1 MSKAKNRKHQNVD
14 ARALASAKRKAARRA
29 RGLNLVL
36 VLFVIAALG
45 AAYLLVL
52 KPARSYMDADRLLE
66 DKQWAKAETAFKA
79 LGKYED
85 SGSKA
90 LLSSCMRLFVD
101 GELDE
106 AAVLYEQ
113 LPEDSRQSVNAN
125 LGSFT
130 ALAEQ
135 AVEEERF
142 EEAYKYY
149 SLDKDNP
156 ESGDIMDSLDLYIQA
171 DKLMQSGDYAALRE
185 LIGAYPA
192 SSNVMSARLQQLV
205 DDSFEAQYLQY
216 EKLSE
221 TDLNAAVAG
230 MEALQDDYDKAASY
244 LKDLN
249 GVYEQG
255 KFLYRQQK
263 YTEAQK
269 FFDRISTYKD
279 CAFWSRACDVMQAHL
294 KAVEGDMD
302 AAKRLLGSVYSL
314 DEFVSE
320 LPEDS
325 PLYSL
330 LDEAV

>member
-1 MSKAKNRKHQNVD
+1 MSKVKNKNHKNRD
-14 ARALASAKRKAARRA
+14 ARAVASAKRRAARRA
-29 RGLNLVL
+29 RWLTLML

-45 AAYLLVL
+45 AAYTLVL

-66 DKQWAKAETAFKA
+66 DKQWAKAEEAFKA
-79 LGKYED
+79 LGAYED

-90 LLSSCMRLFVD
+90 DLSSCMRLFVS

-113 LPEDSRQSVNAN
+113 LSEDSRKSINAN

-135 AVEEERF
+135 AVEEGRY

-149 SLDKDNP
+149 SLDKENP

-171 DKLMQSGDYAALRE
+171 EKLMQSGEYAALRE
-185 LIGAYPA
+185 LIGAYPT
-192 SSNVMSARLQQLV
+192 SSNVMSAKLQQLV
-205 DDSFEAQYLQY
+205 DDSYEAQYLQY

-230 MEALQDDYDKAASY
+230 MEALQDDYDKAASF

-249 GVYEQG
+249 GVYEQA

-263 YTEAQK
+263 YPEAQK
-269 FFDRISTYKD
+269 FFDRIGSYKD

-314 DEFVSE
+314 DEFAAE

-330 LDEAV
+330 LAEAV